1 MNKRKYKIGIL
12 VDQLILGGVQK
23 IAIEDARN
31 FEKLGHEATLLV
43 LMRKGANKNYKSYTK
58 GVNVKF
64 LSDSYPW
71 PFLKSIKFPIF
82 SFFST
87 LHILSPILA
96 PFVIKKKRF
105 DIIVSHGTTTCF
117 TAQGLKF
124 FNNIPY
130 IAFIHDPM
138 NYILKTA
145 YSNSPLRKL
154 FPFMKPILK
163 YLEKK
168 LIEQSEK
175 VILDSKLHQ
184 KFIST
189 TYKIKSIVLPAGTD
203 IPKQIRS
210 NNKNYILAATRW
222 EKNKNPE
229 LLVKLAK
236 DIPDLVIK
244 IAGSWTSAKQYHEF
258 AKSIT
263 DNGLKEKI
271 SLYPE
276 ISENELKKLYQN
288 ARIYVHPIKEA
299 FGLGGLE
306 ASANGCPIVIPAG
319 SGITNY
325 LKNNED
331 GIFVQN
337 QNYEN
342 FLETVKKLWSNP
354 QLAQKM
360 GTSAHQKVKALSWEN
375 HTRKLLE
382 IVNNCLPAANTTIV
396 ALETGHASE
405 SYLSGGDKLL
415 EKMAKYLPSNVSI
428 KVIIP
433 KIGIKHWHEANL
445 KNVELIELS
454 PSIFDNNN
462 HPILIFVAYLIR
474 IFQSYFKL
482 NKLKNAQIIYSST
495 NVFPDVV
502 PVFLFNLFKTRV
514 PWISR
519 IHHLIPPPNKRPGL
533 IFVNIASFVLQ
544 ALSSKMIAKRSTS
557 IIALNKT
564 LKETLIKK
572 GFPQNKLQILGA
584 GIEFEKISAS
594 KSKYCP
600 VAANSSLKMIM
611 REKGRFASVGLPCH
625 IHGLR
630 KAERVSRAL
639 SGKIVLHIG
648 LLCSHIT
655 SFQGVEF
662 LLGKLGIR
670 LKDVTEISF
679 RGKGWPGSMMIQVR
693 DGSVTEIPLFGHWK
707 AYWPIFSSFFFTP
720 IRCTLC
726 PDQAA
731 ELADIS
737 LGDAWL
743 PELKDEKIGESII
756 IARTKKGDEILQ
768 LANSAKSVS
777 VRPVSVRK
785 LEQSQAVNLTFKK
798 KDLANRK
805 FLLQSFGKATPMFNL
820 EFSSPRSAASF
831 LRSVFVYCGIKTSDN
846 RPIRKILRYVPFALF
861 RVYYGIYKFIS
872 YI

>member
-1 MNKRKYKIGIL
+1 MKTKKHYKIGIL
-12 VDQLILGGVQK
+12 VDQLIIGGVQK
-23 IAIEDARN
+23 IAVEDARN
-31 FEKLGHEATLLV
+31 INKMGHEATLLV
-43 LMRKGANKNYKSYTK
+43 LMRKDANKNYKTFTK

-71 PFLKSIKFPIF
+71 PLSKSIKFPVF

-87 LHILSPILA
+87 LHVLSPLLA
-96 PFVIKKKRF
+96 PFIIKKGQF

-117 TAQGLKF
+117 TAQGLKLF
-124 FNNIPY
+124 KDIPY

-145 YSNSPLRKL
+145 YSNSPLKKS
-154 FPFMKPILK
+154 FPLMKPLLK
-163 YLEKK
+163 FLEKK

-189 TYKIKSIVLPAGTD
+189 TYKIKSIVLPAGAD

-263 DNGLKEKI
+263 KNGLKEKI

-382 IVNNCLPAANTTIV
+382 IVNSCLPAVNTTIV

-502 PVFLFNLFKTRV
+502 PVFLFNLFKTRI

-519 IHHLIPPPNKRPGL
+519 IHHLIPPPNKRPGH
-533 IFVNIASFVLQ
+533 IFVNIASFILQ

-557 IIALNKT
+557 IIALNRT
-564 LKETLIKK
+564 LKETLVKK
-572 GFPQNKLQILGA
+572 GFPQKKLQILGA
-584 GIEFEKISAS
+584 GIELEKISAS
-594 KSKYCP
+594 KLNK
-600 VAANSSLKMIM
+600 K
-611 REKGRFASVGLPCH
+611 FASDAVFVGRLHPTKGVFDLVEIWKKVVNEKPDAKAIIIGGGGKSENQKLKSSINEAHLNHNLFPVGYLTQNFLYCALKSSKIYLFTDYEAGWGMAIAEAMAAGLPVV
-625 IHGLR
+625 GYNLDVFGDVF
-630 KAERVSRAL
+630 KK
-639 SGKIVLHIG
+639 GY
-648 LLCSHIT
+648 IT
-655 SFQGVEF
+655 VP
-662 LLGKLGIR
+662 LGN
-670 LKDVTEISF
+670 
-679 RGKGWPGSMMIQVR
+679 
-693 DGSVTEIPLFGHWK
+693 
-707 AYWPIFSSFFFTP
+707 
-720 IRCTLC
+720 
-726 PDQAA
+726 
-731 ELADIS
+731 
-737 LGDAWL
+737 
-743 PELKDEKIGESII
+743 KDEFAQKIIYILNHPEKYQKL
-756 IARTKKGDEILQ
+756 KKG
-768 LANSAKSVS
+768 A
-777 VRPVSVRK
+777 
-785 LEQSQAVNLTFKK
+785 LEQARQLSW
-798 KDLANRK
+798 R
-805 FLLQSFGKATPMFNL
+805 
-820 EFSSPRSAASF
+820 
-831 LRSVFVYCGIKTSDN
+831 KTSKKFQTI
-846 RPIRKILRYVPFALF
+846 IRNFA
-861 RVYYGIYKFIS
+861 I
-872 YI
+872 